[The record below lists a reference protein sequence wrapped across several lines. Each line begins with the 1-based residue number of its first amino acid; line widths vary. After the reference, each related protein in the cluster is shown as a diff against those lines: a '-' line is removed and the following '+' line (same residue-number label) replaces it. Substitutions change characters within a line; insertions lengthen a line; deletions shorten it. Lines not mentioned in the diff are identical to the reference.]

1 VYRECV
7 QDLVMRCFDGYN
19 AAVLAYG
26 QTGSGKTY
34 TMGTS
39 NVGVADFELG
49 IIPRVIHML
58 FDEV

>member
-1 VYRECV
+1 
-7 QDLVMRCFDGYN
+7 VMSCFDGYN

-39 NVGVADFELG
+39 NVGVADSELG
-49 IIPRVIHML
+49 IIPRVIRKL
-58 FDEV
+58 FSEV